1 MQRKIR
7 IKYFGEGRSLVS
19 YIHMCVH
26 MYQVKIILL
35 MNFSDCDCDCGGGG
49 GEEEEEE
56 KEDEGCV
63 VDIFDSVLDDI

>member
-35 MNFSDCDCDCGGGG
+35 MNFSLALVFLVLVLNVL
-49 GEEEEEE
+49 
-56 KEDEGCV
+56 KFKNEDPSL
-63 VDIFDSVLDDI
+63 ILP